1 MSSIHR
7 TSRTPGTPMTPQADG
22 KEGVAGS
29 SPAEGFIGTPRYGG
43 DFCFPGRF
51 RLRRSAALWVLSGS
65 HRVPLRDP
73 ATTPSQIARWG
84 FGGLADKASDVSA
97 KTPFDDLEPSAVL
110 KPKDI
115 AARLDVD
122 ARSVRRAIARGELA
136 ASRTCGIRVLAG
148 DAAAW
153 WRAQLVVVS
162 KPPRGG
168 PLGPAAGA
176 ARAAPA

>member
-1 MSSIHR
+1 MRSCRHFALLA
-7 TSRTPGTPMTPQADG
+7 QLVEHFHG

-43 DFCFPGRF
+43 DFCFPGRSHH
-51 RLRRSAALWVLSGS
+51 RHSAALWVLSGS
-65 HRVPLRDP
+65 HRVSVEDP
-73 ATTPSQIARWG
+73 GTSPSQIARWG
-84 FGGLADKASDVSA
+84 FGGVADKASDVSV

-122 ARSVRRAIARGELA
+122 ARSVRRAIARGDLV
-136 ASRTCGIRVLAG
+136 ASRACGIRVLAG

-153 WRAQLVVVS
+153 WRARLVVVS
-162 KPPRGG
+162 KPSREAQ
-168 PLGPAAGA
+168 LGPAPV
-176 ARAAPA
+176 PA

>member
-1 MSSIHR
+1 M
-7 TSRTPGTPMTPQADG
+7 ADVRERPRILATIGRRALLAQLVEHFHG

-43 DFCFPGRF
+43 DFCLPGRF

-73 ATTPSQIARWG
+73 AMSPSQIARWG
-84 FGGLADKASDVSA
+84 FDGLADKASDVA
-97 KTPFDDLEPSAVL
+97 VKTPFDDLDPSAVL

-122 ARSVRRAIARGELA
+122 ARSVR
-136 ASRTCGIRVLAG
+136 
-148 DAAAW
+148 
-153 WRAQLVVVS
+153 
-162 KPPRGG
+162 
-168 PLGPAAGA
+168 
-176 ARAAPA
+176 